1 MSRLIEDL
9 LSLSRIEMNATHKPN
24 DPVDI
29 AAVARTVQES
39 LELKAEANRQTIRI
53 EIDGATVVAGDQDE
67 LTQVIWNLTD
77 NAIKYSATGSLIRI
91 KVKEHQKTG
100 MISVSIKDQ
109 GDGIEPEHLSRLT
122 ERFYRVDK
130 ARSRQ
135 MGGTGLGLAIVK
147 HILAR
152 HNGKMSIKSNVGKGS
167 TFKVSVPQY
176 TAP

>member
-1 MSRLIEDL
+1 
-9 LSLSRIEMNATHKPN
+9 
-24 DPVDI
+24 
-29 AAVARTVQES
+29 
-39 LELKAEANRQTIRI
+39 
-53 EIDGATVVAGDQDE
+53 
-67 LTQVIWNLTD
+67 
-77 NAIKYSATGSLIRI
+77 
-91 KVKEHQKTG
+91 

-167 TFKVSVPQY
+167 TFKVSVLSTLRHNSDPIQCEPNGLRAAQSVATDLK
-176 TAP
+176 TADEAPFLGDIAHQNDPTSGLLTFVTQLSFKAATTQSPMQTTSDERATRAKTKERIS